1 MLTFGG
7 IRFEAR
13 RCGFVHV
20 VDLVLVVGNFARE
33 AVMCVLCRVRVRAR
47 VRARDVIRVMVMVF
61 LMLYLHFCHGRTR

>member
-33 AVMCVLCRVRVRAR
+33 TVLCVLGRVRAR
-47 VRARDVIRVMVMVF
+47 ARARDVIRVIVMVF